1 MSKTNLQILNST
13 SQVAGKTEEDYRLLL
28 QKVKHAQD
36 NAVEI
41 TVDVKEIQP
50 YPNQPR
56 KYFNPEALRRLSKSI
71 EHGGQQVA
79 GLVRKHPTQSGYEL
93 IDGERRWRAIG
104 DIPDRPLYKAKLIEA
119 DDDDVV
125 QFLIS
130 GIANFNREGHT
141 AMETCDTIERLLGFN
156 FPMTEIAGLL
166 GISEF
171 WAHQIH
177 GLRKLAPSVKT
188 FLNPDLPKKNQLP
201 ATVAMDIAKVPEGE
215 QYYFAKKFMDKEIS
229 AGVLKIET
237 HKRGKQTRTIQERKV
252 NPYHKWK
259 SFQTKFDV
267 ALKVLTEAGYLSD
280 TAEIKKFLNAEPTA
294 RKMLLGKLRKISQDA
309 ILLYKVLNPEDQKK

>member
-1 MSKTNLQILNST
+1 MSKVSLQILNPKT
-13 SQVAGKTEEDYRLLL
+13 QVPGKTEEDYRLLL

-41 TVDVKEIQP
+41 VVDVKNIEP

-71 EHGGQQVA
+71 EQGGQQVA
-79 GLVRKHPTQSGYEL
+79 GLVRNHPTKSGYEL

-104 DIPDRPLYKAKLIEA
+104 MIPDRPLYKAKLIKA
-119 DDDDVV
+119 DDDVV

-171 WAHQIH
+171 WAYQIH
-177 GLRKLAPSVKT
+177 GLRKLAPSVKV
-188 FLNPDLPKKNQLP
+188 FLSPDLPKKNQLP
-201 ATVAMDIAKVPEGE
+201 ATVAMDIAKVPEEE
-215 QYYFAKKFMDKEIS
+215 QYYFAKKFMDKELS
-229 AGVLKIET
+229 AGMLKVET

-267 ALKVLTEAGYLSD
+267 ALKVLTEAGHLSD
-280 TAEIKKFLNAEPTA
+280 TSEIKKLLNAEPTTC
-294 RKMLLGKLRKISQDA
+294 KMLLGKLRKISQDA
-309 ILLYKVLNPEDQKK
+309 ILLYEALDPNVRKK